1 MKFSDCTKRR
11 NDKWIPTSQL
21 RNTLNIK
28 VNDEN
33 WYHVSNKKG
42 KEFILLKMKSQDN
55 VSIPFRK
62 IPLRKKKKDKITT
75 KETMGN
81 INQLTNAHITSDG
94 GTTYS

>member
-1 MKFSDCTKRR
+1 
-11 NDKWIPTSQL
+11 
-21 RNTLNIK
+21 
-28 VNDEN
+28 
-33 WYHVSNKKG
+33 
-42 KEFILLKMKSQDN
+42 MKSQDN